1 MFNMF
6 KLSRLENS
14 TQEIIFIITFVS
26 TLSLLLGGGFYL
38 YLNDSTLTVISGSV
52 GKLFFGYLFNG
63 IGFAVFL
70 LALGAFLIGNYLLP
84 RSTSARDILKLSPQL
99 TIQLL
104 VQFLVVLMSA
114 SLLTVFE
121 QYNGWQITDK
131 LSYGAGG
138 FLGWILGGNLF
149 RLFGLYGSLVFII
162 SFSLI
167 VSIASGYMEFLSSW
181 YWFVEKTTKLVKAL
195 LIGIKTGSH
204 FSLQWTQKQSQNLI
218 HWYKVKAGLASSIQL
233 NNVIRVKEETIN
245 PIEDHSGFSFQGVEV
260 TEQPVTPLIIEEN
273 QKASESLKKKT
284 KKKTVT
290 SKKLKKESDTSKEL
304 KIKENTSE
312 AINEEQKK
320 APQGFH
326 VEIKKW
332 TKRYVKPDNALLEKV
347 SEPKASR
354 KEEIAKTSAFLEE
367 HLAAFQIHGKIVAI
381 HEGVRLT
388 MFEFQ
393 PNPGVKLSKIAGLS
407 SDLAL
412 VLGAESIRVLTPIPG
427 KTTVGIEVP
436 NKNPQA
442 LALGNVINCVHKQK
456 AKHPLPIALGKDV
469 YNKTVIADISEMPH
483 MLVAGTTGSGKSVFV
498 NNLITSLLYTRSPKE
513 LRFIMVDP
521 KMIELSPYNGIP
533 HLLKPVITD
542 VTEAKDALKWAEAE
556 MDKRYQQF
564 ADLGARNITSFNEK
578 IKKTNKDS
586 VQRAAKKDFDW
597 PWQEMPYIVVIVD
610 EMADL
615 MLTQGKEVEIP
626 ITRIAQKARAA
637 GIHLIL
643 ATQRPSAEIVTGL
656 IKTNFPTRIA
666 FKVSSSI
673 DSRTILD
680 TAGAEKLLG
689 KGDMLFMPNGKTV
702 ERIQSAF
709 LSEEEV
715 KKIVKTISN

>member
-1 MFNMF
+1 MF

-14 TQEIIFIITFVS
+14 TQEIIFIVTFVTS
-26 TLSLLLGGGFYL
+26 LSLLLGGGFYL
-38 YLNDSTLTVISGSV
+38 ILNESTLTVISGSI

-70 LALGAFLIGNYLLP
+70 LAIGAFLIGNYLLP
-84 RSTSARDILKLSPQL
+84 RSTSPRDILKLSPQL
-99 TIQLL
+99 IIQIL

-121 QYNGWQITDK
+121 QYNNWQITAK
-131 LSYGAGG
+131 LTYGAGG

-149 RLFGLYGSLVFII
+149 YFFGLYGSLVFII

-167 VSIASGYMEFLSSW
+167 VSIASGYIEFLASW
-181 YWFVEKTTKLVKAL
+181 YWLVEKSTKLVKAIVTSL
-195 LIGIKTGSH
+195 KSGTLISFQFLNIQGHRLNKWFKIKM
-204 FSLQWTQKQSQNLI
+204 
-218 HWYKVKAGLASSIQL
+218 GLAPSIQL
-233 NNVIRVKEETIN
+233 DDVIQVKREIQ
-245 PIEDHSGFSFQGVEV
+245 PIEDHSGFSFEDAGIV
-260 TEQPVTPLIIEEN
+260 EQPVIPLIIEGN
-273 QKASESLKKKT
+273 QKASQSQEKKSPNKNKNIT
-284 KKKTVT
+284 A
-290 SKKLKKESDTSKEL
+290 KKLKKDTPTTKEL
-304 KIKENTSE
+304 KLKEN
-312 AINEEQKK
+312 NENTEDGQNIEEPQK
-320 APQGFH
+320 GFH

-332 TKRYVKPDNALLEKV
+332 TKRYVKPDNALLDKV

-354 KEEIAKTSAFLEE
+354 KDEIAKTSAFLEK
-367 HLAAFQIHGKIVAI
+367 HLAAFQIRGKIVAI

-388 MFEFQ
+388 MFEFL
-393 PNPGVKLSKIAGLS
+393 PDPGVKLSKIASLS

-469 YNKTVIADISEMPH
+469 YNKTVVSDISEMPH

-564 ADLGARNITSFNEK
+564 ADLHARNISSFNEK
-578 IKKTNKDS
+578 IKNSSKES
-586 VQRAAKKDFDW
+586 AQRASKKEFDW
-597 PWQEMPYIVVIVD
+597 SWQEMPYIVIIVD

-615 MLTQGKEVEIP
+615 ILTQGKEVEIP

-666 FKVSSSI
+666 FKVSSAI

-680 TAGAEKLLG
+680 TSGAEKLLG
-689 KGDMLFMPNGKTV
+689 KGDMLYMPNGKTV

-715 KKIVKTISN
+715 RKIVKTIS